1 MAWPN
6 RKRVQQKV
14 KSSAPRAEAQAE
26 LAPAEKKLG
35 SSSRCQLHTRQQCT
49 SMTRETAQLG
59 YSRRNTG
66 HRVREDTFCFCAAL
80 VRLQSENFI
89 HLELPLQEE

>member
-1 MAWPN
+1 M
-6 RKRVQQKV
+6 

-26 LAPAEKKLG
+26 LAPAKKKLAW
-35 SSSRCQLHTRQQCT
+35 HTWQQCT

-89 HLELPLQEE
+89 HLELLLQEEKGVLERVQ